1 MKRILV
7 RLIITTAAVLAAGI
21 AWAAWSAHSAPG
33 TAASAKAPT
42 MPAGPMPT
50 VNVSGANVA
59 VSFSQTS
66 LGSSQ
71 VGSLSGGGYLVK
83 RYTSGGTAQTV
94 GTSCNTIVSGTS
106 AMLSCTE
113 NAVPDGSWLYG
124 VTPAVG
130 NWRGAEG
137 TRVAATVDT
146 TAPLVAI
153 NAVTT
158 PTNNSKPSFSGGY
171 GVASGDNAAVTVTVY
186 RGAGTGGTVVA
197 TPTATLDTVAH
208 TWSTAALASAL
219 SPDGS

>member
-7 RLIITTAAVLAAGI
+7 SLIITTAAVLAAGI

-59 VSFSQTS
+59 VSFSQRS
-66 LGSSQ
+66 L
-71 VGSLSGGGYLVK
+71 
-83 RYTSGGTAQTV
+83 
-94 GTSCNTIVSGTS
+94 
-106 AMLSCTE
+106 
-113 NAVPDGSWLYG
+113 
-124 VTPAVG
+124 
-130 NWRGAEG
+130 
-137 TRVAATVDT
+137 AA
-146 TAPLVAI
+146 
-153 NAVTT
+153 
-158 PTNNSKPSFSGGY
+158 GY
-171 GVASGDNAAVTVTVY
+171 GVRSGDNAAVTVTAY

-219 SPDGS
+219 SPDGSYTVAARQTDTAGNTGAATSTF